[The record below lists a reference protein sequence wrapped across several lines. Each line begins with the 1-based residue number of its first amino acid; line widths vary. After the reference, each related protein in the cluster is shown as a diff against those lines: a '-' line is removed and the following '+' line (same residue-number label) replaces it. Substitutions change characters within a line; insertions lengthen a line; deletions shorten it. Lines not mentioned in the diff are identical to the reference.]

1 MEKAYIC
8 SPLSGNEIK
17 NINNA
22 IAMQSSFTTDV
33 K

>member
-8 SPLSGNEIK
+8 SPLSGNEKK

-22 IAMQSSFTTDV
+22 IAYANLFTTDV

>member
-8 SPLSGNEIK
+8 SPLAGNEKRIS
-17 NINNA
+17 ITLLL
-22 IAMQSSFTTDV
+22 MQSSFTTDV